1 MTTFTR
7 WKHHSVCP
15 KQRNEHGLHLKSCS
29 FLSFSIQKHQARQ
42 IPCIY
47 CYLIAAWHY
56 RNDISAHNLN
66 SNALNVRCVSSII
79 EYNRDF
85 SYRTSSYAHLKEEQY
100 KKKNWL
106 WYRGWKKICYQAVA
120 AAYQF
125 DWFRGQHI
133 INNKIVYSIPSGIWP
148 RIYVQCLQHWARK
161 RRINT
166 CFMVSFQWLTTKRR
180 NCCRILSGD
189 T

>member
-1 MTTFTR
+1 MEGGARRHQFTVHHKVSFTHRLWYCLSWALATVLIYRSRWKDALNKRPKPKISASSVYHHFDIIGFVFFSRMTTFTR

-85 SYRTSSYAHLKEEQY
+85 SYRTSS
-100 KKKNWL
+100 
-106 WYRGWKKICYQAVA
+106 
-120 AAYQF
+120 
-125 DWFRGQHI
+125 
-133 INNKIVYSIPSGIWP
+133 
-148 RIYVQCLQHWARK
+148 
-161 RRINT
+161 
-166 CFMVSFQWLTTKRR
+166 
-180 NCCRILSGD
+180 
-189 T
+189 